1 MAYNLMITMI
11 SVPSPP
17 EGVTFSPLSEGEV
30 KLMWKPPTQRNGVII
45 FYIIQYHP
53 ELEDP
58 EPLWTS
64 MHSNGQYSVYVLY
77 LHEFIV
83 MYVIML
89 HFFNLIFNK
98 KKLPI

>member
-1 MAYNLMITMI
+1 MAYTLMILTMI

-17 EGVTFSPLSEGEV
+17 EGVTLYPLSEGEV
-30 KLMWKPPTQRNGVII
+30 KLMWKPPTQRNGIII

-64 MHSNGQYSVYVLY
+64 MHSNGQYPL
-77 LHEFIV
+77 L
-83 MYVIML
+83 
-89 HFFNLIFNK
+89 
-98 KKLPI
+98 